1 MSGVGIS
8 DTGVLSPMT
17 QTTTQTGSRIAPAKA
32 RVGIILSS
40 SNRVVEAQL
49 RAFAPPELGIHVTRM
64 RMSKNRTQSMP
75 EQIDTIIRAAE
86 LVADA
91 KVDVIVLQASSF
103 AMEKGPEAETKV
115 VEAITKATG
124 VAALTSTQAM
134 VQALKE
140 LALKRLI
147 LVSPSAKAMS
157 DAESA
162 YLRTLGFQVINA
174 IGLDVGSGA
183 GLAMA
188 PSAWL
193 DVVKS
198 VDRPEA
204 DGYFLSGS
212 NTTIVEAI
220 GLIERAGGK
229 PAVTSTQATLWA
241 SAKRLMPKLG
251 KVAFSPE
258 LGRLFAHL

>member
-1 MSGVGIS
+1 
-8 DTGVLSPMT
+8 
-17 QTTTQTGSRIAPAKA
+17 
-32 RVGIILSS
+32 
-40 SNRVVEAQL
+40 
-49 RAFAPPELGIHVTRM
+49 
-64 RMSKNRTQSMP
+64 MSKNRTQSMP

-103 AMEKGPEAETKV
+103 AMEKGPDAEAKV
-115 VEAITKATG
+115 VESIARATG
-124 VAALTSTQAM
+124 IAALTSTQAM
-134 VQALKE
+134 VQALRE
-140 LALKRLI
+140 LALQRLI

-162 YLRTLGFQVINA
+162 YLRALGFQVVNA
-174 IGLDVGSGA
+174 LGLDVESGA
-183 GLAMA
+183 GLAMT

-220 GLIERAGGK
+220 GLIERSGGK
-229 PAVTSTQATLWA
+229 PVVTSTQATLWA
-241 SAKRLMPKLG
+241 GARRLISKLG
-251 KVAFSPE
+251 KVSFAPE